1 MPTVVCEKHRL
12 RYDSET
18 QTGCVLCRKE
28 AGAAAGATV
37 PNEVPAA
44 AASRPAPGSPAP
56 ASSKPQSP
64 AAPPPAATGV
74 AGPLA
79 VAASIWLVS
88 SVVLYTAHHQIA
100 AAYASDPAD
109 EEAAMLAEEESAE
122 GGAAMPRSG
131 TAIGQTEAVLE
142 EIRNLQDEPA
152 AHQTGAPPA
161 IPSSEQLSLSQE
173 PVDEEHSST
182 EPVEI
187 ETSGSDGGGRAPAR
201 QP

>member
-18 QTGCVLCRKE
+18 QSGCVLCRKE
-28 AGAAAGATV
+28 AAAAGGVPVAGGAPGAATSRSA
-37 PNEVPAA
+37 PSTAAPGITPAA
-44 AASRPAPGSPAP
+44 S
-56 ASSKPQSP
+56 
-64 AAPPPAATGV
+64 TGV

-88 SVVLYTAHHQIA
+88 SVLLYGAHHQIA
-100 AAYASDPAD
+100 AAYVADQAD
-109 EEAAMLAEEESAE
+109 EESAIFEEEVGAA
-122 GGAAMPRSG
+122 GGAPMPSSG

-142 EIRNLQDEPA
+142 EIKNLQDEPTTY
-152 AHQTGAPPA
+152 QTGAPPA
-161 IPSSEQLSLSQE
+161 IPSSEQLSPSQE
-173 PVDEEHSST
+173 PLDDEHPST

-187 ETSGSDGGGRAPAR
+187 ETSGSDGGGRAPAT